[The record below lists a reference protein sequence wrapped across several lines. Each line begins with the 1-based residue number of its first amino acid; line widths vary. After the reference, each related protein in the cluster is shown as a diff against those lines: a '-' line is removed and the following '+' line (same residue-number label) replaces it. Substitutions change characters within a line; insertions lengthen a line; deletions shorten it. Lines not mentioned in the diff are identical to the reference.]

1 MGSMSLS
8 ILHLFRYTWIY
19 LYLCTVYSL
28 YINSIIQCIYI
39 WLYISYLLYA
49 FDYRVSIEFDWIC
62 TFVRKS
68 LLFIF
73 IQLMASCLVSLSI
86 DLAWEGRSVTSWI
99 VLNSNYVICLT
110 FRLRLG
116 LQPSQVVDSTDYR
129 KDCEEFYE
137 PLGFFTYHH
146 SDVCVYGLSFI
157 LQSRSEKHWVEDC
170 EGSITCRTLSSGEDH
185 ELGRGIPWHLE
196 MMDTWQ
202 DHGWTR
208 LPFWRS
214 NGLVIEI
221 RHLHIMAPS
230 YMMIPDSVFT

>member
-1 MGSMSLS
+1 MYS
-8 ILHLFRYTWIY
+8 IYFIY
-19 LYLCTVYSL
+19 KQYYTVY
-28 YINSIIQCIYI
+28 IY
-39 WLYISYLLYA
+39 
-49 FDYRVSIEFDWIC
+49 DYTYHIYCMRLTIV
-62 TFVRKS
+62 S
-68 LLFIF
+68 LLNLIGFVHVCANHFLFVF

-86 DLAWEGRSVTSWI
+86 DRAWEGRSLTSWI

-137 PLGFFTYHH
+137 PLVFFYI
-146 SDVCVYGLSFI
+146 SSFRRLCLRI
-157 LQSRSEKHWVEDC
+157 VLHPPIQQRKHWVEDC

-202 DHGWTR
+202 DHEWTR

-214 NGLVIEI
+214 NGSCD
-221 RHLHIMAPS
+221 RN
-230 YMMIPDSVFT
+230 